1 MRILRYVPRIL
12 NFWSSKEKNN
22 REGKRKIFEEG
33 KYLVSGGEENREME
47 KEKGK
52 GGKYLEK
59 EIIWSAGGQDDTCGP
74 GGPDGPD
81 GPSGQP

>member
-1 MRILRYVPRIL
+1 MR
-12 NFWSSKEKNN
+12 
-22 REGKRKIFEEG
+22 RKIFSPQSRR
-33 KYLVSGGEENREME
+33 KTE
-47 KEKGK
+47 KEKDENIWSAEKKKNREGK

-59 EIIWSAGGQDDTCGP
+59 EIIWSAGGQDGPCGP

>member
-1 MRILRYVPRIL
+1 ME
-12 NFWSSKEKNN
+12 EKKN
-22 REGKRKIFEEG
+22 RQR
-33 KYLVSGGEENREME
+33 
-47 KEKGK
+47 K

>member
-1 MRILRYVPRIL
+1 MRILRYAPRIL
-12 NFWSSKEKNN
+12 NFWTSKEKNN
-22 REGKRKIFEEG
+22 REGKRE
-33 KYLVSGGEENREME
+33 KYLKKENIWSAEEKKTEKG

-59 EIIWSAGGQDDTCGP
+59 EIIWSAGGQDGP
-74 GGPDGPD
+74 C